1 MTKKLNADKRTSYK
15 MRTRMID
22 GKYDSKYW
30 EYNHH
35 IVPPISSSS
44 AYRLNSVHRGAAG
57 FAHFADE
64 SLDSPI
70 FIYERLEEPTRGMLE
85 EKLACAEG
93 GQVAVCFSTGM
104 AAISAALGITTKCGD
119 QIVAHQTLYGCTYS
133 LLTNWL
139 PRNGVTTTFI
149 DMRDS
154 SNLSSFINDK
164 TRIVFFE
171 TPVNPTLEL
180 IDITE
185 IKRIIE
191 QENAQRADDNKILLL
206 IDNTFATP
214 ICQRPLLLGADMVI
228 HSLTKNIGGFGADM
242 GGVVICSQT
251 YHGQLLLYRKD
262 FGGVL
267 SSKSAWPILVY
278 GLPTLSTRMV
288 NQQKSALHVA
298 RFLEAHPIVE
308 RVSYPGL
315 NSFPQR
321 KLAES
326 QMFNYDGKFAPGS
339 VIYFVL
345 KGDSGKAQKLAEK
358 TIDYIAQHS
367 HSITLAVSLGQ
378 IRTLIEAPFCM
389 THSTIPEIHK
399 TSTGVAPGGIRLSL
413 GLEDWHDIISDLDEA
428 LNCLELGDT
437 IGNGQRKSITEV

>member
-1 MTKKLNADKRTSYK
+1 MTKKINADKRNSYK

-44 AYRLNSVHRGAAG
+44 AYRLNSVHRGAEG
-57 FAHFADE
+57 FTHFADE

-70 FIYERLEEPTRGMLE
+70 YIYERLDEPTRGMLE

-93 GQVAVCFSTGM
+93 GQIAVCFSTGM
-104 AAISAALGITTKCGD
+104 AAVSAALGVTTKCGD

-139 PRNGVTTTFI
+139 PRNGVSTTFI
-149 DMRDS
+149 DMRNASD
-154 SNLSSFINDK
+154 LSLSINDK
-164 TRIVFFE
+164 TRIIFFE

-185 IKRIIE
+185 VKRIIE
-191 QENAQRADDNKILLL
+191 QENKQRAEENRILLL

-214 ICQRPLLLGADMVI
+214 FCQRPLSLGADMVI

-242 GGVVICSQT
+242 GGVVIGPQKFHS
-251 YHGQLLLYRKD
+251 QLLLYRKD

-288 NQQKSALHVA
+288 NQQKTALHVA
-298 RFLEAHPIVE
+298 KFLEAHPKVE

-315 NSFPQR
+315 DSFPQR

-326 QMFNYDGKFAPGS
+326 QMFSYEGKFAPGS

-345 KGDSGKAQKLAEK
+345 KGDEGEAQKFAER

-389 THSTIPEIHK
+389 THAAIPEKLK

-413 GLEDWHDIISDLDEA
+413 GLEDWHDIISDLEEA
-428 LNCLELGDT
+428 LNCTELSDT
-437 IGNGQRKSITEV
+437 IDSKQRKSITEV